1 MTIFDLEHFSSD
13 HFALFGLP
21 RRQALDELDLERMYR
36 DIQAK
41 VHPDKH
47 AHLADAEKRLAMQW
61 ATKVNEA
68 YLTLKGPL
76 KRAEY
81 LLKLLGH
88 DPQIERNT
96 AMPADFLMQQMEL
109 REAVAECRAGGDV
122 DALERM
128 HRQMKKEMA
137 GQHQALVVAL
147 DEKKDYTRGAEV
159 VRQLMFQEK
168 LLHEIDEAMQAVE
181 A

>member
-1 MTIFDLEHFSSD
+1 MSIFDLEHFSRD
-13 HFALFGLP
+13 HFALFELQ
-21 RRQALDELDLERMYR
+21 RQQSLDELELERMYR
-36 DIQAK
+36 DIQAQ

-47 AHLADAEKRLAMQW
+47 AHLADAEKRQAMQW

-68 YLTLKGPL
+68 YLTLKSPM

-109 REAVAECRAGGDV
+109 REAVAEARAGGDI
-122 DALERM
+122 DALDQM
-128 HRQMKKEMA
+128 HRRMKKEML
-137 GQHQALVVAL
+137 GQHQSLVTAL
-147 DEKKDYTRGAEV
+147 DEKKDYARGAEI

-168 LLHEIDEAMQAVE
+168 LLHEIDEALQAVD

>member
-1 MTIFDLEHFSSD
+1 MAIFDLEHFSSD

-36 DIQAK
+36 EIQSK

-61 ATKVNEA
+61 ATRVNEA
-68 YLTLKGPL
+68 YLTLKTPG

-81 LLKLLGH
+81 LLGLLGH

-96 AMPADFLMQQMEL
+96 AMPAEFLMHQMEL
-109 REAVAECRAGGDV
+109 REAVVESRAGGDV
-122 DALERM
+122 DDLERM
-128 HRQMKKEMA
+128 HRLMKKEML
-137 GQHQALVVAL
+137 GQHQALLQAI
-147 DEKKDYTRGAEV
+147 DETKDYARGAEI

-168 LLHEIDEAMQAVE
+168 LLHEIDEALQAVE

>member
-1 MTIFDLEHFSSD
+1 MTNFDLETFSRD

-21 RRQALDELDLERMYR
+21 RRQALDEIELEQVYR
-36 DIQAK
+36 DVQGK

-47 AHLADAEKRLAMQW
+47 AHLADSEKRLAMQW

-68 YLTLKGPL
+68 YLTLKSPL

-81 LLKLLGH
+81 LLRLTGH
-88 DPQIERNT
+88 DPQIEHNT
-96 AMPADFLMQQMEL
+96 AMPADFLMHQMEL
-109 REAVAECRAGGDV
+109 REAVAEARDGSDA
-122 DALERM
+122 DALDSMR
-128 HRQMKKEMA
+128 RQMKKEMSD
-137 GQHQALVVAL
+137 QYQALVLAL
-147 DEKKDYTRGAEV
+147 DEKTDYARGAEI

-168 LLHEIDEAMQAVE
+168 LLKEIDEALETVE

>member
-1 MTIFDLEHFSSD
+1 
-13 HFALFGLP
+13 
-21 RRQALDELDLERMYR
+21 
-36 DIQAK
+36 

-47 AHLADAEKRLAMQW
+47 VQLADADRRLAMQW

-81 LLKLLGH
+81 LLGILGH

-96 AMPADFLMQQMEL
+96 AMPTEFLMHQMEL

-122 DALERM
+122 DGLERM
-128 HRQMKKEMA
+128 HRQIKKEMA
-137 GQHQALVVAL
+137 AQHQVLVLAL
-147 DEKKDYTRGAEV
+147 DDAKDYARGAEV

-168 LLHEIDEAMQAVE
+168 LVHEIDEALQAVE

>member
-1 MTIFDLEHFSSD
+1 MTSFDLEHFSRD

-21 RRQALDELDLERMYR
+21 RRQALDEIELERLYR
-36 DIQAK
+36 DIQSR

-47 AHLADAEKRLAMQW
+47 AHRSDGDQRLAMQW

-68 YLTLKGPL
+68 YLTLKSPL

-81 LLKLLGH
+81 LLRLIGH
-88 DPQIERNT
+88 DPQIEHNT
-96 AMPADFLMQQMEL
+96 AMPAEFLMHQMEL
-109 REAVAECRAGGDV
+109 REAVEEARAGGDI
-122 DALERM
+122 DALDRM
-128 HRQMKKEMA
+128 HRQMKKEMKA
-137 GQHQALVVAL
+137 QHEALALAL
-147 DEKKDYTRGAEV
+147 DENRDYARGAET

-168 LLHEIDEAMQAVE
+168 LLHEIDEALQAVE

>member
-1 MTIFDLEHFSSD
+1 MTIFDLEHFSRD
-13 HFALFGLP
+13 HFALFDLP
-21 RRQALDELDLERMYR
+21 RRQSLDEIELENKYR
-36 DIQAK
+36 DIQAQ

-61 ATKVNEA
+61 ATKVNEG
-68 YLTLKGPL
+68 YITLKSPM

-96 AMPADFLMQQMEL
+96 AMPTDFLMRQMEL
-109 REAVAECRAGGDV
+109 REAVAECRVGGDV
-122 DALERM
+122 DALDQM
-128 HRQMKKEMA
+128 HRQMKKEML
-137 GQHQALVVAL
+137 GQHQALVTTL
-147 DEKKDYTRGAEV
+147 DEKKDYARGAEI

-168 LLHEIDEAMQAVE
+168 LLHEIDEALQAVE

>member
-1 MTIFDLEHFSSD
+1 MTIFDLEHFSQD

-21 RRQALDELDLERMYR
+21 RRQALDEIELERLYR
-36 DIQAK
+36 DVQAQ

-47 AHLADAEKRLAMQW
+47 AHLADADKRLAMQW

-68 YLTLKGPL
+68 YLTLKNPL
-76 KRAEY
+76 KRGTY
-81 LLKLLGH
+81 LLGLVGH
-88 DPQIERNT
+88 DPQVEHNT
-96 AMPADFLMQQMEL
+96 AMPADFLMHQMEL
-109 REAVAECRAGGDV
+109 REAVAEARAGGDV
-122 DALERM
+122 DGLDRM

-137 GQHQALVVAL
+137 GQHAALTQAL
-147 DEKKDYTRGAEV
+147 DEAKDYARGAEI

-168 LLHEIDEAMQAVE
+168 LLFEIDEALQAVE